1 MYVCSILSGSIETLE
16 FLCKE
21 LHINPNRGPKDWEP
35 GMTHTNVYIHLL
47 CILCVYVS

>member
-1 MYVCSILSGSIETLE
+1 MLYKYSLILYTFCIYSILSGSIETLE

-35 GMTHTNVYIHLL
+35 GKA
-47 CILCVYVS
+47 CV